1 MKNMKEDDLYRVCK
15 EVRANLK
22 TGISYPGNIVKMDYL
37 RYGYFTI
44 DAKFSKTG
52 KEVMIK

>member
-1 MKNMKEDDLYRVCK
+1 LTEKVKTLE
-15 EVRANLK
+15 K